1 MHGKIKVMGKLFHFS
16 ADIQTAYE
24 NLQPPIAIFQ
34 YTGTGVL
41 PVVVSKGFCE
51 LFEFENLEQAYD
63 ALNED
68 SFSIIHTDDVKRIK
82 DEILRFLTEEGK
94 YDVVYRS
101 RPRKTKVSKIVR
113 SVVKFVQM
121 ENNVVLAHI
130 SYMDET
136 TDVYHKL
143 LSLQESVYALL
154 ENMPAMS
161 FSKDIQTRK
170 YIACN
175 QAFADYAHKENPE
188 SVVGLTDFEIF
199 DEATANHF
207 IEDDKKA
214 LAMDKP
220 YIFYEDVPDAAG
232 NPRRFQTTKLKFT
245 DTTGR
250 DCLLGLCQ
258 DVTDAMLIKKEYDE
272 LLATANTK
280 ANFDALTGVRNK
292 LAYNELQEK
301 INSKI
306 KSNSCE
312 DFVITV
318 FDLNDLKKINDIKGH
333 QAGDA
338 YICDACKLI
347 CNKFK
352 HSPVFRIGG
361 DEFVAV
367 SFGED
372 YEHIEELLNSFADH
386 NTKAKKDG
394 GIIIA
399 CGMARYNNDA
409 SVEPVFS
416 RADKK
421 MYENKKMLK
430 GEAI

>member
-24 NLQPPIAIFQ
+24 NLQPPIVSFQ

-82 DEILRFLTEEGK
+82 NEILRFLTEEGK

-207 IEDDKKA
+207 IEDDRKA
-214 LAMDKP
+214 LAMDNP

-272 LLATANTK
+272 RLATANTK
-280 ANFDALTGVRNK
+280 ANFDALTGVRK
-292 LAYNELQEK
+292 
-301 INSKI
+301 
-306 KSNSCE
+306 
-312 DFVITV
+312 
-318 FDLNDLKKINDIKGH
+318 
-333 QAGDA
+333 QA
-338 YICDACKLI
+338 CL
-347 CNKFK
+347 
-352 HSPVFRIGG
+352 
-361 DEFVAV
+361 
-367 SFGED
+367 
-372 YEHIEELLNSFADH
+372 
-386 NTKAKKDG
+386 
-394 GIIIA
+394 
-399 CGMARYNNDA
+399 
-409 SVEPVFS
+409 
-416 RADKK
+416 
-421 MYENKKMLK
+421 
-430 GEAI
+430 